1 MSLYHFHDK
10 TVMVCLVHHTKQK
23 LSSPY
28 NLPSSSSS
36 SGGEGI
42 IELCDPDCGRRIEGL
57 AVVFLLSLSDSLSKH
72 TTSYKVSVL
81 FFLSFC
87 FILKR
92 KTHYLSSDKNFFLN

>member
-1 MSLYHFHDK
+1 
-10 TVMVCLVHHTKQK
+10 MVLRPPKQK
-23 LSSPY
+23 SSPY

-42 IELCDPDCGRRIEGL
+42 IELWDPDCGRRIEGL

-81 FFLSFC
+81 LFLSFC
-87 FILKR
+87 FILKI
-92 KTHYLSSDKNFFLN
+92 KKNIIY

>member
-1 MSLYHFHDK
+1 
-10 TVMVCLVHHTKQK
+10 MVLHSKIEIK
-23 LSSPY
+23 LSLQ
-28 NLPSSSSS
+28 LPSSSSS

-42 IELCDPDCGRRIEGL
+42 IELWDPDCGRRIEGL

-87 FILKR
+87 FILKM
-92 KTHYLSSDKNFFLN
+92 KKNHLLSGKIFF